1 MPIRKIIQIDESK
14 CTGCGACVPGCAE
27 AALAIVDGKARL
39 VKDIYCDGLGAC
51 LGHCPEGALTV
62 IEREAPDFDEAAAL
76 AFAAATGHPAAHK
89 AHPAPAAP
97 VRPGEGCPGAAAMRL
112 QPAAAAPLPGPGGHA
127 APGGCPGQAVMNLKP
142 APAAGATP
150 FAPSSGPQ
158 PGPNG
163 RPAPLAPA
171 PAGEGANDLMHW
183 PVQIRLVPPD
193 APFLR
198 GADLV
203 VAADCAAVAVA
214 DFHRRFV
221 RDKAILMGCP
231 KFDGD
236 ADYAGRFAQLF
247 ARSGVRSVT
256 VVRMEVP
263 CCAGLPAMVKAGLAA
278 SGRDIPLREIVITR
292 DGCLRPA
299 A

>member
-1 MPIRKIIQIDESK
+1 MPIRKIIQIDEAK

-62 IEREAPDFDEAAAL
+62 IEREAPDFDEEAAL
-76 AFAAATGHPAAHK
+76 AYAAKIGHPAANQ
-89 AHPAPAAP
+89 AHHAPAAAP
-97 VRPGEGCPGAAAMRL
+97 VA
-112 QPAAAAPLPGPGGHA
+112 PAKSPC
-127 APGGCPGQAVMNLKP
+127 GCPGQAVMSLKP
-142 APAAGATP
+142 AAAPAAAPFASQP
-150 FAPSSGPQ
+150 FAPQPAPQ

-163 RPAPLAPA
+163 RPAPFAPT
-171 PAGEGANDLMHW
+171 PAGEGENDLMHW

-231 KFDGD
+231 KFDGE

-263 CCAGLPAMVKAGLAA
+263 CCAGLPAMVQAGLVA
-278 SGRDIPLREIVITR
+278 SGADIPYREIVITR
-292 DGCLRPA
+292 DGQLRA
-299 A
+299 

>member
-1 MPIRKIIQIDESK
+1 MPIRKIIQIDEDK

-51 LGHCPEGALTV
+51 LGHCPEGALTIV
-62 IEREAPDFDEAAAL
+62 EREAPDFDEAAAL
-76 AFAAATGHPAAHK
+76 AYAAAIGHPAAPK
-89 AHPAPAAP
+89 AHPAPAPAP
-97 VRPGEGCPGAAAMRL
+97 G
-112 QPAAAAPLPGPGGHA
+112 PAALAKAPC
-127 APGGCPGQAVMNLKP
+127 GCPGQAVMSLKP
-142 APAAGATP
+142 AAPKAGPVP
-150 FAPSSGPQ
+150 FAPQPGPQ
-158 PGPNG
+158 PGPGG
-163 RPAPLAPA
+163 RPAPFAPA
-171 PAGEGANDLMHW
+171 PAGEGMNDLGHW

-236 ADYAGRFAQLF
+236 ADYAGRFAELF

-256 VVRMEVP
+256 VVRLEVP
-263 CCAGLPAMVKAGLAA
+263 CCAGLPAMVRAGLAA
-278 SGRDIPLREIVITR
+278 AGKDIPYREIVVTR
-292 DGCLRPA
+292 DGRLQPA

>member
-1 MPIRKIIQIDESK
+1 MPIRKIIQIDEDK

-27 AALAIVDGKARL
+27 AALAIVDNKARL

-62 IEREAPDFDEAAAL
+62 IEREAPDFDEEAAL
-76 AFAAATGHPAAHK
+76 AYAAKVGHPAAQKH
-89 AHPAPAAP
+89 HAPAAAP
-97 VRPGEGCPGAAAMRL
+97 AGPAKAPCGCPGEQVMNLR
-112 QPAAAAPLPGPGGHA
+112 PAAAPA
-127 APGGCPGQAVMNLKP
+127 AASFAP
-142 APAAGATP
+142 AP
-150 FAPSSGPQ
+150 Q
-158 PGPNG
+158 PCPNG
-163 RPAPLAPA
+163 RPAPFAPA
-171 PAGEGANDLMHW
+171 PAGEGENDLAHW

-231 KFDGD
+231 KFDGE
-236 ADYAGRFAQLF
+236 ADYAGRFAELF
-247 ARSGVRSVT
+247 TRSGVRSVT

-263 CCAGLPAMVKAGLAA
+263 CCGGLPAMVQGGLAA
-278 SGRDIPLREIVITR
+278 SGRDIPYREIVVSR
-292 DGCLRPA
+292 DGQLRA
-299 A
+299 

>member
-1 MPIRKIIQIDESK
+1 MPIRKIIQIDEDK

-27 AALAIVDGKARL
+27 ASLAIVDGKARL

-76 AFAAATGHPAAHK
+76 AYAAATGHPAAHK
-89 AHPAPAAP
+89 AHHAPAAP
-97 VRPGEGCPGAAAMRL
+97 AKAPCGCPGE
-112 QPAAAAPLPGPGGHA
+112 Q
-127 APGGCPGQAVMNLKP
+127 VMNLKP
-142 APAAGATP
+142 ASVPAAAP
-150 FAPSSGPQ
+150 FAPQ
-158 PGPNG
+158 PGQG
-163 RPAPLAPA
+163 GKPAPFAPA
-171 PAGEGANDLMHW
+171 PAGEGANDLAHW

-221 RDKAILMGCP
+221 REKAILLGCP

-247 ARSGVRSVT
+247 AHSGVRSVT
-256 VVRMEVP
+256 VLRMEVP

-278 SGRDIPLREIVITR
+278 SGQDIPYREVVITR

-299 A
+299 

>member
-1 MPIRKIIQIDESK
+1 MPIRKIIQIDEAK

-51 LGHCPEGALTV
+51 LGHCPEGALEV
-62 IEREAPDFDEAAAL
+62 IEREAPDFDESAAL
-76 AFAAATGHPAAHK
+76 AYAAAIGHPAAHK
-89 AHPAPAAP
+89 ANHAPAA
-97 VRPGEGCPGAAAMRL
+97 
-112 QPAAAAPLPGPGGHA
+112 QPSSPAKSPC
-127 APGGCPGQAVMNLKP
+127 GCPGQAVMSLKP
-142 APAAGATP
+142 ASPPRSAPP
-150 FAPSSGPQ
+150 FAPASGPQ
-158 PGPNG
+158 PGPQPG
-163 RPAPLAPA
+163 KDGKPAPFVPA
-171 PAGEGANDLMHW
+171 PAGEGANDLAHW

-256 VVRMEVP
+256 VLRMEVP
-263 CCAGLPAMVKAGLAA
+263 CCAGLPAMARAGLAA
-278 SGRDIPLREIVITR
+278 SGQEIPYREVVITR
-292 DGCLRPA
+292 DGQLRPVE
-299 A
+299 

>member
-1 MPIRKIIQIDESK
+1 MPIRKIIQIDEDK

-51 LGHCPEGALTV
+51 LGHCPEGALQV
-62 IEREAPDFDEAAAL
+62 IEREAPDFDEEAAL
-76 AFAAATGHPAAHK
+76 AYAAEIGHPAAHK
-89 AHPAPAAP
+89 AHAAPAAAPAAP
-97 VRPGEGCPGAAAMRL
+97 AK
-112 QPAAAAPLPGPGGHA
+112 APC
-127 APGGCPGQAVMNLKP
+127 GCPGQAVMNLKP
-142 APAAGATP
+142 AAAPAAAPFASQP
-150 FAPSSGPQ
+150 FAPQPAPQ

-163 RPAPLAPA
+163 RPAPFAPA
-171 PAGEGANDLMHW
+171 PAGEGENDLGHW

-231 KFDGD
+231 KFDGE
-236 ADYAGRFAQLF
+236 ADYAGRFKELF

-256 VVRMEVP
+256 VLRMEVP
-263 CCAGLPAMVKAGLAA
+263 CCAGLPAMVQAGLAA
-278 SGRDIPLREIVITR
+278 SGKDIPYREIVVTR
-292 DGCLRPA
+292 DGQLRA
-299 A
+299 

>member
-1 MPIRKIIQIDESK
+1 MPIRKIIQIDEAK

-27 AALAIVDGKARL
+27 AALVIVDGKARL

-76 AFAAATGHPAAHK
+76 AYAEKIGHPAAHK
-89 AHPAPAAP
+89 AHPAPAAQP
-97 VRPGEGCPGAAAMRL
+97 AAPAKSPCGCPGEAVMSL
-112 QPAAAAPLPGPGGHA
+112 KPAVPKAGAIPFAPQSGPKPGPGGR
-127 APGGCPGQAVMNLKP
+127 P
-142 APAAGATP
+142 AP
-150 FAPSSGPQ
+150 FAPS
-158 PGPNG
+158 
-163 RPAPLAPA
+163 
-171 PAGEGANDLMHW
+171 PAGEGANDLAHW

-203 VAADCAAVAVA
+203 VAADCTAVAVA

-231 KFDGD
+231 KFDGE
-236 ADYAGRFAQLF
+236 ADYANRFAQLF

-256 VVRMEVP
+256 VLRMEVP
-263 CCAGLPAMVKAGLAA
+263 CCAGLPAMVQAGLAA
-278 SGRDIPLREIVITR
+278 SGQNIPYREVVITR
-292 DGCLRPA
+292 GGQLQA
-299 A
+299 

>member
-1 MPIRKIIQIDESK
+1 MPIRKIIRIDEDK

-27 AALAIVDGKARL
+27 AALAIVDNKARL

-51 LGHCPEGALTV
+51 LGHCPEGALT
-62 IEREAPDFDEAAAL
+62 IEEREAPDFDEAAAL
-76 AFAAATGHPAAHK
+76 AFARQTGHPAAAK
-89 AHPAPAAP
+89 AGHVPAN
-97 VRPGEGCPGAAAMRL
+97 
-112 QPAAAAPLPGPGGHA
+112 H
-127 APGGCPGQAVMNLKP
+127 APGGCPGSAVLTLKP
-142 APAAGATP
+142 ASPAAPLACGCPGEQVATLRPAPGAQP
-150 FAPSSGPQ
+150 RAPQ
-158 PGPNG
+158 PGPAG
-163 RPAPLAPA
+163 RPAPFAPA
-171 PAGEGANDLMHW
+171 PAGEGANDLAHW

-221 RDKAILMGCP
+221 RDKAILVGCP

-236 ADYAGRFAQLF
+236 ADYANRFAELF

-263 CCAGLPAMVKAGLAA
+263 CCGGLPAQVRAGLAA
-278 SGRDIPLREIVITR
+278 AGKEIPCREIVVTR
-292 DGCLRPA
+292 DGQLRPA

>member
-1 MPIRKIIQIDESK
+1 MPIRKIIQIDEAK

-76 AFAAATGHPAAHK
+76 AYAAATGHPAAHK
-89 AHPAPAAP
+89 AHAPAAGP
-97 VRPGEGCPGAAAMRL
+97 ATPAKSPCGCPGE
-112 QPAAAAPLPGPGGHA
+112 
-127 APGGCPGQAVMNLKP
+127 AVMNLKSAAPKAGP
-142 APAAGATP
+142 AL
-150 FAPSSGPQ
+150 FAPLASPQ
-158 PGPNG
+158 PGPG
-163 RPAPLAPA
+163 GKPAPFAPA
-171 PAGEGANDLMHW
+171 PAGEGANDLGHW

-221 RDKAILMGCP
+221 RDRAILMGCP
-231 KFDGD
+231 KFDEQ
-236 ADYAGRFAQLF
+236 ADYVHRFTKLFAQ
-247 ARSGVRSVT
+247 SGVRSIT

-263 CCAGLPAMVKAGLAA
+263 CCGGLPAMVKAGLAA
-278 SGRDIPLREIVITR
+278 SGKDIPLREIVVTR
-292 DGCLRPA
+292 DGQLRA
-299 A
+299 

>member
-1 MPIRKIIQIDESK
+1 MPIRKIIQIDEDK

-51 LGHCPEGALTV
+51 LGHCPEGALQV
-62 IEREAPDFDEAAAL
+62 IEREAPDFDEEAAL
-76 AFAAATGHPAAHK
+76 AYAAKIGHPSAQKH
-89 AHPAPAAP
+89 HAPAAAP
-97 VRPGEGCPGAAAMRL
+97 ARPHGGCPGSSAMSL
-112 QPAAAAPLPGPGGHA
+112 KPASAPGGVPFASQPFAPQAAPQPGPGG
-127 APGGCPGQAVMNLKP
+127 
-142 APAAGATP
+142 
-150 FAPSSGPQ
+150 
-158 PGPNG
+158 
-163 RPAPLAPA
+163 RPAPYAPA
-171 PAGEGANDLMHW
+171 PAGEGANDLGHW
-183 PVQIRLVPPD
+183 PVQIRLVPAD

-236 ADYAGRFAQLF
+236 ADYPGRFAELF
-247 ARSGVRSVT
+247 RRSGVRSVT

-263 CCAGLPAMVKAGLAA
+263 CCGGLPAMVQAGLAA
-278 SGRDIPLREIVITR
+278 SGVDIPYREIVVTR
-292 DGCLRPA
+292 DGQVRA
-299 A
+299 